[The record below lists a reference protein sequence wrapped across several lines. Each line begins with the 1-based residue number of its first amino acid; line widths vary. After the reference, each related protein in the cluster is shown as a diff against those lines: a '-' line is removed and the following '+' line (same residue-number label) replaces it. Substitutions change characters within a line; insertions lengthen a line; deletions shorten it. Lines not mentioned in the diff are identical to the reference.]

1 MIPMWHVD
9 AFAAPPADS
18 VADFVHDLNNR
29 LLEIRGHTTL
39 ALMALD
45 GDAADA
51 GDAAAELRS
60 LLEVVDAVT
69 AASRTLRRTL
79 ATPAA

>member
-1 MIPMWHVD
+1 MWHVD
-9 AFAAPPADS
+9 ACAAPVPADP

-29 LLEIRGHTTL
+29 LLEIRCHTTL
-39 ALMALD
+39 ALIALD
-45 GDAADA
+45 GGDAAGA

-60 LLEVVDAVT
+60 LLEVVDAAS